1 MPAQHRK
8 CQWISPL
15 LPLQWIGASWPLLA
29 TVACVLTLS
38 PGAARSQDERAA
50 PVKPPPRVAIYDPGS
65 PVQKKVLKNGV
76 TILVQE
82 ERTSERVAGA
92 VAVRMG
98 SIYETDDDAGRGQVL
113 IKSIVAGTQKRSP
126 AELALK
132 LLAAGATLESGA
144 GPDMGQITIATTR
157 EQVDPAIDL
166 LAECVL
172 EPSFPDTAV
181 DASRQRALTVAAGE
195 NESPIKAA
203 YSMYLGAMYRGST
216 LARPV
221 AGTVSGI
228 ADCSRKDIAALHQK
242 YFVGGNMV
250 VCFVGNFDGKKVMT
264 RLEKAFAAAP
274 RGAPLTP
281 VAGDPIPLAADT
293 SMTAE
298 RDILASCLTYG
309 FAAPGYTDPD
319 YAAFKIIESYLAS
332 PDRSPIAFWLPQRGL
347 VGTVGVI
354 YSPYPKRS
362 SMAVYIAS
370 PPNRLGTARDTI
382 AAVMGRLK
390 TEPLDEGEWTAQ
402 LKRVQN
408 GTFANQNDP
417 LVRARSMSQCEVTG
431 GGYDYPRR
439 FEESLLKLNP
449 ESVRAAAER
458 WFTHSCEAIVTPVKG
473 ESKL

>member
-8 CQWISPL
+8 FKSIKGL
-15 LPLQWIGASWPLLA
+15 RPLLA
-29 TVACVLTLS
+29 TVAAILLLL
-38 PGAARSQDERAA
+38 PGSARSQDDRAVPQA
-50 PVKPPPRVAIYDPGS
+50 KPPARVPIYDPGA
-65 PVQKKVLKNGV
+65 PVQKKVLKNGL

-92 VAVRMG
+92 VALRMG
-98 SIYETDDDAGRGQVL
+98 SIYETDEEAGRSQVL
-113 IKSIVAGTQKRSP
+113 IKSIVAGTQKHPP
-126 AELALK
+126 AEFALR
-132 LLAAGATLESGA
+132 LLAADASLESGA
-144 GPDMGQITIATTR
+144 GPDLGQIAITTKR
-157 EQVDPAIDL
+157 EQVDAAIDL

-195 NESPIKAA
+195 GESPIKAA
-203 YSMYLGAMYRGST
+203 YSMYLGAMYRGSP

-228 ADCSRKDIAALHQK
+228 ADCRRRDVLAQYQR
-242 YFVGGNMV
+242 YFVGGNMA
-250 VCFVGNFDGKKVMT
+250 VCFVGNFDGKKVMA
-264 RLEKAFAAAP
+264 RLEKAFAAVP
-274 RGAPLTP
+274 RGAALRP

-309 FAAPGYTDPD
+309 YAAPGYGDPD
-319 YAAFKIIESYLAS
+319 YPAFKIIESYLAS
-332 PDRSPIAFWLPQRGL
+332 GDRSPIAFWLPQRGL
-347 VGTVGVI
+347 AATVGVI
-354 YSPYPKRS
+354 YAPYPRRS
-362 SMAVYIAS
+362 SIAVY
-370 PPNRLGTARDTI
+370 LGSAPSKLGAARDTV
-382 AAVMGRLK
+382 AAVMSRLR
-390 TEPLDEGEWTAQ
+390 TQPLDEGEWIAQ

-417 LVRARSMSQCEVTG
+417 LVRARSMSQFEVAG
-431 GGYDYPRR
+431 EGYDFPRR